1 MVEPWVDCI
10 EAPTEF
16 SARVLRAGTLAGLAC
31 ETKVS
36 AGTSFTTFQLAP
48 VEVCGT
54 PAAGVSG
61 ITCARFSGVL
71 LPRSSGFVG
80 TIATVLPERTNVAV
94 TGWNLTGTLPLLNP
108 VGVHSQPIPGW
119 KSQPP

>member
-1 MVEPWVDCI
+1 M

-16 SARVLRAGTLAGLAC
+16 SARVLRVGTLAGLAC

-48 VEVCGT
+48 VEACDT
-54 PAAGVSG
+54 PVAGVSG

-71 LPRSSGFVG
+71 LP
-80 TIATVLPERTNVAV
+80 
-94 TGWNLTGTLPLLNP
+94 
-108 VGVHSQPIPGW
+108 
-119 KSQPP
+119 